1 MNDLIATVGKIM
13 HKAIWTR
20 GAAVTWMKDTEAKA
34 PGKKEGLF
42 SFWFHTIRISTI
54 LSFRKPINEKR

>member
-1 MNDLIATVGKIM
+1 MTLIATVGEIM

-34 PGKKEGLF
+34 PGKMEGLF
-42 SFWFHTIRISTI
+42 SFLVSYNQDQHHFVFQKTN
-54 LSFRKPINEKR
+54 K